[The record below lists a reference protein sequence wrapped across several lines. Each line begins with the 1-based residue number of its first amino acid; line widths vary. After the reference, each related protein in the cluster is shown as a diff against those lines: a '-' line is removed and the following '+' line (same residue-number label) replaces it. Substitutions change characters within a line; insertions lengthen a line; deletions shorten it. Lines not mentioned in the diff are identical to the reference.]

1 MITRYVLKR
10 ILLFDTI
17 IDGHHPEY
25 LRHLIQ
31 YWLRTQ
37 PDGELVV
44 ATQVAFEPVFRQ
56 LVEAFPSQT
65 TVQFIPISQ
74 PEIDHVHQGSVLN
87 RSFREWNLLLTYSQE
102 VRPTHVL
109 LMYFDVFQ
117 LGLWLGRKAS
127 CAVSGVYFR
136 PDFYYG
142 GSSGAKERLRV
153 LRKKATLRGVLN
165 RRVLTNLFCLDHLA
179 VPLVRR
185 MNPHVHVL
193 PLPDPVTT
201 YDVPADEVTKL
212 RHDLRI
218 DPNRTVFL
226 VFGYLDERK
235 GLESLLDAL
244 WQLNPALHTKICFLF
259 VGATMPAYQEKIE
272 QKIATVP
279 PDIQVTGHFNE
290 VNGKA
295 IQVFFDLSD
304 YVLTLYQH
312 HVGMASVLIRAA
324 ISGKPVLSSDYG
336 YMGQLVKSKQLGAVT
351 DSTSPMA
358 IARLL
363 EETITNGITW
373 SDDNLRALADE
384 NSDAAFAQTIFDN
397 L

>member
-1 MITRYVLKR
+1 MVTRYVLRR

-17 IDGHHPEY
+17 IDGHHPDY

-31 YWLRTQ
+31 YWLHTQ
-37 PDGELVV
+37 PDGELIVV
-44 ATQVAFEPVFRQ
+44 TQAIFEPVFRQ
-56 LVEAFPSQT
+56 LVDAFPSQT
-65 TVQFIPISQ
+65 AVQFVPISQ

-87 RSFREWNLLLTYSQE
+87 RSFREWNLHLAYSQ
-102 VRPTHVL
+102 RLQPTHVL

-127 CAVSGVYFR
+127 CAVSGIYFR

-142 GSSGAKERLRV
+142 RSSGAKERLRV
-153 LRKKATLRGVLN
+153 LRKKTTLHGVLN
-165 RRVLTNLFCLDHLA
+165 RRVLTNLFCLDHSA

-201 YDVPADEVTKL
+201 YDVTTEEVVEL
-212 RHDLRI
+212 RRELQI
-218 DPNRTVFL
+218 DPNRLVFL

-235 GLESLLDAL
+235 GLEPLLDSL
-244 WQLNPALHTKICFLF
+244 QQLNPALHTKICLLF
-259 VGATMPAYQEKIE
+259 VGATTPDYQEKIR
-272 QKIATVP
+272 QRIAEVS
-279 PDIQVTGHFNE
+279 PDIQIISLFSE
-290 VNGKA
+290 VKGKA

-304 YVLTLYQH
+304 YVLTLYQQ

-336 YMGQLVKSKQLGAVT
+336 YMGQLVKNNQLGAVT
-351 DSTSPMA
+351 DSTSLAA
-358 IARLL
+358 IAALL
-363 EETITNGITW
+363 EQVITDGITW
-373 SDDNLRALADE
+373 SGASLRTLAEE
-384 NSDAAFAQTIFDN
+384 NSDTAFAQTIFDN